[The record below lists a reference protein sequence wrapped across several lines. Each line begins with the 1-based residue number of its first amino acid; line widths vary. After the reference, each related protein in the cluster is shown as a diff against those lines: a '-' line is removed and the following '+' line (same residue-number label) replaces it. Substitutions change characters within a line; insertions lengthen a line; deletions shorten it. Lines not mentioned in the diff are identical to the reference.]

1 MNSIVGPIFNENFAE
16 KRGLWSSEQCI
27 GLIDKR
33 IFQSLGV
40 IFGYYSMGPMDIQTP
55 DARRDSVDI
64 IQMITKCSF
73 A

>member
-1 MNSIVGPIFNENFAE
+1 MNSIVGPIFNENFA
-16 KRGLWSSEQCI
+16 KKKVCGSSEQCI

-40 IFGYYSMGPMDIQTP
+40 IFGYYNMGPMDIQTP
-55 DARRDSVDI
+55 DARHDSVDI
-64 IQMITKCSF
+64 IQMITKCAF

>member
-1 MNSIVGPIFNENFAE
+1 MKILLKKEVCG
-16 KRGLWSSEQCI
+16 SSEQCI

-40 IFGYYSMGPMDIQTP
+40 IFGYYSMDPMDIQTP
-55 DARRDSVDI
+55 DARHDSVDI
-64 IQMITKCSF
+64 IQMITKCAF